1 MGMVSDISGGGAGP
15 AEAVPRT
22 AESLT
27 AEEERRLIEASA
39 QGNPEA
45 FGMLVQTHE
54 NQVYGL
60 AFQMLRDTEEAQ
72 DVTQEVFLNCFRN
85 LGQFRFESRLS
96 TWLYRVTANTVK
108 NHWKYH
114 QRRRRENHV
123 SLDEKPE
130 DAPSLAEQIP
140 DPGAG
145 PRVQAENREMALL
158 VRERMAQLMPE
169 HLEVLV
175 LRFRQGLSYEEIA
188 GVLGCSLGTVKSRI
202 SRARGQLREAMKDVL

>member
-1 MGMVSDISGGGAGP
+1 
-15 AEAVPRT
+15 VPR
-22 AESLT
+22 AVENLS
-27 AEEERRLIEASA
+27 AEEERRLIEASSRGEA
-39 QGNPEA
+39 EA
-45 FGMLVQTHE
+45 FGTLVQAHE

-60 AFQMLRDTEEAQ
+60 AFQMLRETEEAQ
-72 DVTQEVFLNCFRN
+72 DVTQEVFLNFFRN

-123 SLDEKPE
+123 SLDERLD
-130 DAPSLAEQIP
+130 DAPSLADQIP

-145 PRVQAENREMALL
+145 PRLQAENREMARI
-158 VRERMAQLMPE
+158 VHERMGQLVPE

-175 LRFRQGLSYEEIA
+175 MRFRQGLSYDEIA
-188 GVLGCSLGTVKSRI
+188 QALGCSLGTVKSRI

>member
-1 MGMVSDISGGGAGP
+1 MGTLSDTSGGDRAAGI
-15 AEAVPRT
+15 PRT

-27 AEEERRLIEASA
+27 AEEERRLIEASSRGEA
-39 QGNPEA
+39 EA
-45 FGMLVQTHE
+45 FETLVQAHE

-72 DVTQEVFLNCFRN
+72 DVTQEVFLSCFRN
-85 LGQFRFESRLS
+85 LGLFRFESRLS

-114 QRRRRENHV
+114 QRRQREHHV
-123 SLDEKPE
+123 SLDERIE
-130 DAPSLAEQIP
+130 DGPSLAEQIP
-140 DPGAG
+140 DPNPG
-145 PRVQAENREMALL
+145 PRIQAENLEMAQL

-169 HLEVLV
+169 HLEVLAM
-175 LRFRQGLSYEEIA
+175 RFRQGLAYEEIA
-188 GVLGCSLGTVKSRI
+188 QVLGCSLGTVKSRI